1 MVSSRAQRFPREFR
15 KQKLVSFDWRFA
27 AIVLITLIFHVGF
40 IYFFGTHLST
50 ILRTDTIMQIQQ
62 RYANLL
68 LERDLTHPRP
78 STELSQMD
86 LLKEDILY
94 AGYRSEA
101 AAEAGE
107 VLEAPSGLASAGGGR
122 GFEISGSAESNL
134 PTAGEMAAAGGRGG
148 GRRRNV
154 NDIANEVGEIGFL
167 RILTSGTGYVP
178 QQYIDSINDYSENE
192 HKRLGSVLS
201 SLDAMQVS
209 RGPDGKGWGTGQGG
223 PGDAS
228 TDLTRGRVVRGTR
241 RESRA
246 LDADQLIGALQPT
259 GTVSFENIE
268 RDKEGLNTTL
278 GALNDLPVE
287 ASYLDD
293 QQRLRRKSE
302 YVQGIIARHQAA
314 ILDCYKRVL
323 KQQPDLKGEVEIRFA
338 IDKEGRVEWAEI
350 LNSTL
355 GSDELHDCM
364 LRRIKRWNDF
374 GQGDPNGSSEVYRQ
388 TFTFGY

>member
-1 MVSSRAQRFPREFR
+1 MVSNRAQRFPKEFK
-15 KQKLVSFDWRFA
+15 KQKLVSLDWRFA
-27 AIVLITLIFHVGF
+27 TIVLISLIFHVGF
-40 IYFFGTHLST
+40 IYYFAAHLPNV
-50 ILRTDTIMQIQQ
+50 LRPDTITQIQQ

-68 LERDLTHPRP
+68 LERDLAAQRP

-86 LLKEDILY
+86 LSKEDILY
-94 AGYRSEA
+94 AGFHGKA
-101 AAEAGE
+101 PAEAGE
-107 VLEAPSGLASAGGGR
+107 VLEATSGLVSAGGRR
-122 GFEISGSAESNL
+122 GFEISGNTESNL

-154 NDIANEVGEIGFL
+154 NDIANEVGEVGFL
-167 RILTSGTGYVP
+167 RILTSGSGYVP
-178 QQYIDSINDYSENE
+178 QQYIDSINDYSESE

-278 GALNDLPVE
+278 GALNDLPAE

-293 QQRLRRKSE
+293 QQRVRRKPE
-302 YVQGIIARHQAA
+302 YVQQIIAQHQAA
-314 ILDCYKRVL
+314 ILDCYKRIL
-323 KQQPDLKGEVEIRFA
+323 KQQPDLKGEIEIRFA
-338 IDKEGRVEWAEI
+338 IDKEGRIAWAEI
-350 LNSTL
+350 VNSTL
-355 GSDELHDCM
+355 NSDELHDCM

-374 GQGDPNGSSEVYRQ
+374 GQGDPNGPPEVYRQ